1 VEYILEAANDILP
14 RAHLDKA
21 DIISTYAGL
30 RPLAMQEGGEDVA
43 ASKVSRE
50 HRIYQGRSGMLTIAG
65 GKLTTARSMAEEMMD
80 LVQMKLLKEFKV
92 RAKRGCVTK
101 NRPILHVPAPDT
113 EARVRALS
121 AKLKFD
127 DDILFGLFKQGTEA
141 LSVLALC
148 DEDPSLAEPL
158 GPTIP
163 NIKAQVRFAAES
175 EMARTVDDFL
185 VRRTEIYY
193 IAPDQGLGVAPEVAR
208 IMGDLLGWD
217 ADEGKRQVE
226 AYKRTVELSRRYAT

>member
-1 VEYILEAANDILP
+1 
-14 RAHLDKA
+14 
-21 DIISTYAGL
+21 
-30 RPLAMQEGGEDVA
+30 
-43 ASKVSRE
+43 
-50 HRIYQGRSGMLTIAG
+50 
-65 GKLTTARSMAEEMMD
+65 
-80 LVQMKLLKEFKV
+80 
-92 RAKRGCVTK
+92 
-101 NRPILHVPAPDT
+101 
-113 EARVRALS
+113 
-121 AKLKFD
+121 LKFD

-208 IMGDLLGWD
+208 IMGDSSAGMRTKES
-217 ADEGKRQVE
+217 ARSKRIRE
-226 AYKRTVELSRRYAT
+226 PSSSRGDTPLEVAAAPVG